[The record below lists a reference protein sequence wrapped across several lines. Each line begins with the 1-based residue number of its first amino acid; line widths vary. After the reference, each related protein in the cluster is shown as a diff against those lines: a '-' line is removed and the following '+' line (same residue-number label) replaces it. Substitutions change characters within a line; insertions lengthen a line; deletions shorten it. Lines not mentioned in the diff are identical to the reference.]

1 MATLCNSA
9 SCIKLKLIINGDRS
23 QMYDSI
29 MHVASNADV
38 GIFDSAQL
46 MYICI
51 LITYNILMKE
61 MSIAIWSKR

>member
-1 MATLCNSA
+1 MATLCNST

-38 GIFDSAQL
+38 DIFDSAQL
-46 MYICI
+46 MYII
-51 LITYNILMKE
+51 IITYNILMKE